1 MRFVH
6 TSDWHAGRVWKGRD
20 RLPELATVLEHLGDF
35 LEKEKIELLLVTGD
49 VFDSG
54 VPSAEAERLVF
65 RFFKRIGRAGTKT
78 VVIAGNHDSPGRLDA
93 WGVLA
98 ELVEVR
104 TVARPCPPDR
114 GGVIELN
121 SRSGDKVIVAAI
133 PFAPARYLVSASQL
147 ANDDTKATQR
157 YADGMRQIVDV
168 LTARFRGDAINLLIA
183 HTHLDGARFS
193 GSERTVHL
201 GEEWAA
207 TPQALPAT
215 AHYIGLGHIHRPQR
229 VDAAPAP
236 TLYAGS
242 PLQLDFGEA
251 EEEKS
256 FVVVAAAPRQPVTIE
271 RVTYQGGTALADV
284 RGTLAELEEN
294 APQLCA
300 RGWLRV
306 TVVLSAPDPEINRK
320 VRRLLPTAVS
330 VDLELPDAQVAAQTV
345 STRGLS
351 PIELFRAYSTA
362 GNGREPEAK
371 LLDAFSALHE
381 AESETE

>member
-20 RLPELATVLEHLGDF
+20 RLPELAAVLEHLGDF
-35 LEKEKIELLLVTGD
+35 LERERIELLLVTGD

-54 VPSAEAERLVF
+54 VPSAEAEKCVF
-65 RFFKRIGRAGTKT
+65 RFFKRVGRAGTKT

-93 WGVLA
+93 WGALA

-104 TVARPCPPDR
+104 TVSRPCPPDR
-114 GGVIELN
+114 GGIIQL
-121 SRSGDKVIVAAI
+121 SSQSGENVIVAAI
-133 PFAPARYLVSASQL
+133 PFAPARYLVSASEL
-147 ANDDTKATQR
+147 ADDDTKATQR
-157 YADGMRQIVDV
+157 YADGMRQIADV
-168 LTARFRGDAINLLIA
+168 LAARFRSDAINLLLA
-183 HTHLDGARFS
+183 HTHLDGARVS

-201 GEEWAA
+201 GEDWAA

-215 AHYIGLGHIHRPQR
+215 AHYVGLGHIHRPQR

-251 EEEKS
+251 GQEKS
-256 FVVVAAAPRQPVTIE
+256 FVVVAAAPRQPVTID
-271 RVTYQGGTALADV
+271 RVPYHGGIALADV
-284 RGTLAELEEN
+284 RGTLAELEQN
-294 APQLCA
+294 ASQLSA

-306 TVVLSAPDPEINRK
+306 KVVLSGPDPEINTK

-330 VDLELPDAQVAAQTV
+330 VDVELPAAEVATEPI
-345 STRGLS
+345 STRGLT
-351 PIELFRAYSTA
+351 PTELFRAYSTSEH
-362 GNGREPEAK
+362 GREPSTE
-371 LLDAFSALHE
+371 LLDVFSALHQS
-381 AESETE
+381 ESETE